1 MRPTMCYI
9 DTMRVAGRHKPTKSI
24 MLLAYLKKCMH
35 IHSPGTS
42 TTSEYAYEY
51 DYLKARYFGGKKNE

>member
-1 MRPTMCYI
+1 MRPMMCYR
-9 DTMRVAGRHKPTKSI
+9 DTMRVAGCKPSKVK
-24 MLLAYLKKCMH
+24 MFLAYLKKCMH

-51 DYLKARYFGGKKNE
+51 DYLKARYFGGKKNG